1 MKKFIAIV
9 LLALPF
15 SACLSQTSDSLIIS
29 NLYKTALTSTSAYK
43 NLQTLTSEA
52 PHRLAGSPGSF
63 LAIKILYNQLKA
75 LNPDTIYLQ
84 PVTAYPWDR
93 GEKEV
98 VYATLKN
105 GEKFPMHSCALGSSV
120 GTGPNGITAQV
131 VEVKSFDQLKALGAE
146 KVKGKIVFFNAAV
159 EPSIFNPGEGY
170 GKYVYQRAAGA
181 SEAAKYGA
189 VAALVRSI
197 TNQLDTFPHTG
208 IMHYADTTNKIP
220 ALAISTVDANKL
232 SALLQENPET
242 KVFVRNTS
250 KDLPPIKC
258 FNVIAEL
265 RGSEKPN
272 EIITVGGHLD
282 CWDLGEGAND
292 DGVGCMHA
300 MEIIHL
306 FKSCGIA
313 PKRTIRVVLFLDE
326 EMHQVGARAYAA
338 SVKEKGEKI
347 YAALES
353 DSGAD
358 IPKGV
363 GLSASP
369 EQFAEFA
376 KRMTALQPYDIYQV
390 RNGGGGTDVSFLKP
404 LGVPTMSV
412 IPSPQRY
419 FEFHHNAKD
428 TFDKIDLRQM
438 QIGCATN
445 AALVYLV
452 DQHDILGK

>member
-1 MKKFIAIV
+1 MRKLYAIA

-15 SACLSQTSDSLIIS
+15 SACFGQNSDSLVVRKLF
-29 NLYKTALTSTSAYK
+29 NTALTSTTAYT
-43 NLQTLTSEA
+43 NLRILTSEA

-63 LAIKILYNQLKA
+63 LAVKILYNQLKA

-105 GEKFPMHSCALGSSV
+105 GEKFPMHSCALGGSV
-120 GTGPNGITAQV
+120 GTGPNGINAQV
-131 VEVKSFDQLKALGAE
+131 VEVRSFDELKALGAD

-159 EPSIFNPGEGY
+159 DPTIFNPGEGY
-170 GKYVYQRAAGA
+170 GKFVYQRVAGA

-189 VAALVRSI
+189 VAVLVRSV

-208 IMHYADTTNKIP
+208 IMHYSDTTNEIP

-232 SALLQENPET
+232 SALLKENPET
-242 KVFVRNTS
+242 QVFVRNTS
-250 KDLPPIKC
+250 KDLPPIQC

-272 EIITVGGHLD
+272 EIITAGGHID
-282 CWDLGEGAND
+282 CWDVCEGAND
-292 DGVGCMHA
+292 DGVGLMHV
-300 MEIIHL
+300 MDIIRL
-306 FKSCGIA
+306 YRSCGIT

-326 EMHQVGARAYAA
+326 EMHQVGARTYAA

-353 DSGAD
+353 DMGTD
-358 IPKGV
+358 IIKGV

-369 EQFAEFA
+369 EQFAEFT
-376 KRMTALQPYDIYQV
+376 KVMKVLQPYDIYQV

-419 FEFHHNAKD
+419 FEYHHNAKD
-428 TFDKIDLRQM
+428 TFDKIDLRQL
-438 QIGCATN
+438 QIGCAAN

-452 DQHDILGK
+452 DHDDIMGK

>member
-1 MKKFIAIV
+1 MKKLIAISILV
-9 LLALPF
+9 VSF
-15 SACLSQTSDSLIIS
+15 TVSNGQTTDSLIIS
-29 NLYKTALTSTSAYK
+29 QLYNSALTSTTAYK
-43 NLQTLTSEA
+43 NLQILTKEA
-52 PHRLAGSPGSF
+52 PQRLAGSPGSF

-75 LNPDTIYLQ
+75 FDPDTIYLQ

-105 GEKFPMHSCALGSSV
+105 GDKFPMHSCALGGSV
-120 GTGPNGITAQV
+120 GTGPNGISAQI
-131 VEVKSFDQLKALGAE
+131 VEVRSFDELKTLGPD
-146 KVKGKIVFFNAAV
+146 KVKGKIVFFNAAID
-159 EPSIFNPGEGY
+159 PIIFNPGEGY
-170 GKYVYQRAAGA
+170 GKFVYQRVAGA

-189 VAALVRSI
+189 VAALVRSV

-208 IMHYADTTNKIP
+208 IMHYSDTSNKIP

-232 SALLQENPET
+232 SALLKENPET
-242 KVFVRNTS
+242 YIFVRNTS
-250 KDLPPIKC
+250 KDLPPINS

-272 EIITVGGHLD
+272 EIITAGGHID
-282 CWDLGEGAND
+282 CWELGDGAND
-292 DGVGCMHA
+292 DGIGLMHV
-300 MEIIHL
+300 MDIIRIY
-306 FKSCGIA
+306 KSCDIT
-313 PKRTIRVVLFLDE
+313 PKRTIRIVLFIDE
-326 EMHQVGARAYAA
+326 EMHQVGAKAYAA

-347 YAALES
+347 YVALES

-363 GLSASP
+363 GLSASA
-369 EQFAEFA
+369 EQFAVFT
-376 KRMTALQPYDIYQV
+376 KVIKVLQSYDIYQV

-428 TFDKIDLRQM
+428 TFDKIDLRQL

-452 DQHDILGK
+452 DQNDIMGK